1 MTKPLNL
8 SASSAAESGAQG
20 GSAIGGTIGAFNYN
34 RKSWADYI
42 PWVVTAGFALVFLW
56 PRRNRK

>member
-1 MTKPLNL
+1 MSVPLNL
-8 SASSAAESGAQG
+8 SASSSAQSGAQG
-20 GSAIGGTIGAFNYN
+20 GSAIGGTIGDFNYN

-42 PWVVTAGFALVFLW
+42 PWIVAAAVALVFLW